1 MLLWHHTQGP
11 FVQKYL
17 MHERKSQA
25 LVFLS
30 RPGKASGVG
39 SEGLLTSMGVGSEGL
54 AESYLA
60 AVHLKMELEG
70 TLAGSVVKPRLGV
83 LKACVGLAGVP
94 GSPDC

>member
-1 MLLWHHTQGP
+1 MRGSRRPRFFSPGL
-11 FVQKYL
+11 
-17 MHERKSQA
+17 ERH
-25 LVFLS
+25 
-30 RPGKASGVG
+30 PGGVVYSPASGVG

-70 TLAGSVVKPRLGV
+70 ALAGSVVKARLGV

>member
-1 MLLWHHTQGP
+1 MRGSL
-11 FVQKYL
+11 
-17 MHERKSQA
+17 QA

-60 AVHLKMELEG
+60 AVHLKMEPEG
-70 TLAGSVVKPRLGV
+70 ALAGSVVKPRLGV